1 MPPTPPR
8 EVVMSTG
15 PAGGSYAE
23 FGERY
28 REFFARHGIRLR
40 LLSSAGAVENLA
52 RLRDSRSGVSIGF
65 AQSGLTTTTE
75 SPGLLS
81 LGTICYEPLWFF
93 YRGDIE
99 FDHDMHGL
107 RGKKISV
114 GAQGSGGRALAAE
127 LLKRSGI
134 DRKLAEWLPY
144 TPEEAEQK
152 LRAGEI
158 QAALMVASWDSPVV
172 RRLLAADDIAVAD
185 FPRADAYVALYP
197 YLDKLVLPAGVGDL
211 AKDHPPADVRLLAPK
226 ASLIVRSDLHR
237 AIQYLLLD
245 AASQIHSGPGIFQKA
260 GQFPALESIDL
271 PLSDS
276 ARQFYKSGRPLLQ
289 RYLPIWLSVLVQQI
303 LVLLIPIAGVLY
315 PMFRLAPASYAW
327 LMRRRVFRLY
337 RELKFLE
344 GQLERRGPRQ
354 DVSELLTRLDE
365 LEQRAQ
371 HSKVPAA
378 FAQMLYT
385 LRMHAALV
393 RERLVKA
400 SHADAGSRDKRRCD
414 AGACE

>member
-1 MPPTPPR
+1 
-8 EVVMSTG
+8 MSTG

-28 REFFARHGIRLR
+28 KEFFARHGIKLR
-40 LLSSAGAVENLA
+40 LLPSAGAVENLA
-52 RLRDSRSGVSIGF
+52 RLRDSHSGVSIGF
-65 AQSGLTTTTE
+65 AQSGLTNTIQAPE
-75 SPGLLS
+75 LLS

-134 DRKLAEWLPY
+134 DPDLAEWLPY

-197 YLDKLVLPAGVGDL
+197 YLDKLMLPAGVGDL

-245 AASQIHSGPGIFQKA
+245 AASQIHSSPGIFQKA

-315 PMFRLAPASYAW
+315 PMFRLAPACYAW

-344 GQLERRGPRQ
+344 GQLERRGAHQ
-354 DVSELLTRLDE
+354 DMSDLLTRLDE

-400 SHADAGSRDKRRCD
+400 SHADANSR
-414 AGACE
+414 